1 MPTPEEW
8 DGNYEVYRAT
18 VQEWGVPKKMAP
30 PPPLG
35 SALFRGLV
43 LM

>member
-18 VQEWGVPKKMAP
+18 VQEWGVPKKMP
-30 PPPLG
+30 PPPLLG
-35 SALFRGLV
+35 VPYFEAWC
-43 LM
+43 